1 MHRISPFIQ
10 PESQDRSLH
19 RYVESQTLGIIHF
32 ICVMVHL
39 TNFCVILVHCKW
51 TRQILISLKSVNPN
65 LRYAMAQ
72 NITHSSACHA
82 CATAQPH
89 EYKSTTQISSRDS
102 FFIMIRS
109 PSNWSTPSTWAPSQH
124 PKRPPPPPPP
134 PPQDPAKSRS
144 HETGILNC
152 RITQKPDRHISSTAA
167 EVPVK
172 SQSDRTIP
180 NTNPAAPRPYE
191 IPRKDVPSDIETG
204 PCILERSNGITAQ
217 IYIHPVIHVHHG
229 WKMRTFLQ
237 SADPNP
243 RKEALPDIQRHSY
256 DT

>member
-1 MHRISPFIQ
+1 MSWYTQQTLVLFLFIVNEPEKYSYHWNQSTRISGNKPTQ
-10 PESQDRSLH
+10 VCDG
-19 RYVESQTLGIIHF
+19 T
-32 ICVMVHL
+32 
-39 TNFCVILVHCKW
+39 
-51 TRQILISLKSVNPN
+51 
-65 LRYAMAQ
+65 
-72 NITHSSACHA
+72 NITHSSACHV
-82 CATAQPH
+82 CAMAQPH

-109 PSNWSTPSTWAPSQH
+109 PSNWSNPSEKTPPS
-124 PKRPPPPPPP
+124 
-134 PPQDPAKSRS
+134 QDPAKSQS

-152 RITQKPDRHISSTAA
+152 CITLKPDRHISSTAA

-229 WKMRTFLQ
+229 WKMCTFLQ
-237 SADPNP
+237 SANPNP
-243 RKEALPDIQRHSY
+243 RKEALPDIQHHRY

>member
-1 MHRISPFIQ
+1 MNQKKYSYHWNQSTRISGNKPTQ
-10 PESQDRSLH
+10 VCDG
-19 RYVESQTLGIIHF
+19 T
-32 ICVMVHL
+32 
-39 TNFCVILVHCKW
+39 
-51 TRQILISLKSVNPN
+51 
-65 LRYAMAQ
+65 

-89 EYKSTTQISSRDS
+89 EYKPTTQISSRDS

-109 PSNWSTPSTWAPSQH
+109 PSNWSTPGPRLNIRKDAPS
-124 PKRPPPPPPP
+124 
-134 PPQDPAKSRS
+134 QDPAKSRS

-152 RITQKPDRHISSTAA
+152 RITPKPDRHISSTAA
-167 EVPVK
+167 AVPVK

-180 NTNPAAPRPYE
+180 NTNPTAPRPYE

-229 WKMRTFLQ
+229 
-237 SADPNP
+237 
-243 RKEALPDIQRHSY
+243 
-256 DT
+256 